1 VSAWHREHPELVG
14 TDADPWMIHESYRKA
29 LPPAAL
35 LEQQPEWIHESTEEC
50 EFEKRAH
57 EDQAWDDEL
66 DGAKRYE
73 GDRW

>member
-1 VSAWHREHPELVG
+1 MTRAPLPTLRNGVRGVHR
-14 TDADPWMIHESYRKA
+14 ADEQQQPDWVHESA
-29 LPPAAL
+29 
-35 LEQQPEWIHESTEEC
+35 EEC
-50 EFEKRAH
+50 AFEKRAH

>member
-1 VSAWHREHPELVG
+1 VVGVARVS
-14 TDADPWMIHESYRKA
+14 
-29 LPPAAL
+29 PAPLSTLRDGVRGVPSPAEV
-35 LEQQPEWIHESTEEC
+35 LEQQPDWIHDSVEEC

>member
-1 VSAWHREHPELVG
+1 VS
-14 TDADPWMIHESYRKA
+14 
-29 LPPAAL
+29 PAPLSTLRDGVRGVPSPAEA
-35 LEQQPEWIHESTEEC
+35 LEQHPDWIHESVEEC